1 MSYVKA
7 AYFDLAS
14 CNDEFKKGIEYLEQC
29 SINEAIDCFQ
39 KACDQGSPSRQLVY
53 KYHSYYGLS
62 LLLSGNDSAIQICR
76 NMFDSSPCD
85 ADLALNL
92 VRAEAFQM
100 NRKEAISLLDKAL
113 YIHKDHDGLIAL
125 KRKMGVRGKKPI
137 PILHRNNPIN
147 ITLGKWLRKKS

>member
-1 MSYVKA
+1 MDFYFVYMEVGMSYVKA

-62 LLLSGNDSAIQICR
+62 LLLSGNDNAIQICR
-76 NMFDSSPCD
+76 NMFDSTLPSYM
-85 ADLALNL
+85 ADLA
-92 VRAEAFQM
+92 
-100 NRKEAISLLDKAL
+100 KAA
-113 YIHKDHDGLIAL
+113 G
-125 KRKMGVRGKKPI
+125 
-137 PILHRNNPIN
+137 
-147 ITLGKWLRKKS
+147 